1 MGDPIS
7 LIYIYGN
14 YSEHKIVDPERYGY
28 IDVVYDA
35 YSMVLKDIPDGKTV
49 NFSVKVFLSDDVKEL
64 VLGSDSD
71 VLHMFHEYENED
83 QPIQC
88 FVFEVEVSK
97 EFFINYT
104 VNGYHKSLMQRS
116 SKTLVE
122 NSSFKNKKTV
132 SRKTLCKR
140 TDTKKTLYNS
150 YVTIHGCGRDY
161 VQRRKE
167 LTPDAYSSLA
177 NTQLVNLSSDEDCDS
192 DDPFVDKQVGDEAV
206 GDETVRDETVRDEDI
221 GDEEMGDDD
230 SVDSKWGKDSN
241 EVGDDD
247 STNNEKNLEIDED
260 MGGVADSDGKLSDIK
275 SDDLPDEIDCWE
287 ERNIDQTE
295 KALSEEKMSNSAV
308 QTIKNVDL
316 QPCPN
321 AVTVLLDE
329 DAVQRSAVAM
339 VSEKEDNKVV
349 SEKNELSIF
358 RDLLLLWFQR
368 RMSSAYSEIC
378 CCYDFVI
385 EGSSES
391 IIKLQH
397 PNADSSSF
405 VGESAVLDLHSR
417 GDHPNN
423 AIPGVAMTSCQKCPL
438 QDDS

>member
-1 MGDPIS
+1 MADPIS

-49 NFSVKVFLSDDVKEL
+49 NFSVKVFLPDGVKEL

-88 FVFEVEVSK
+88 FVFGVEVSK
-97 EFFINYT
+97 EFSINYT

-116 SKTLVE
+116 SQTLVE
-122 NSSFKNKKTV
+122 NSSFKNKMTV

-140 TDTKKTLYNS
+140 TVTKKTLCKKTVSTPIVQRFDITGVSNNIGDISNS
-150 YVTIHGCGRDY
+150 SVTIHGCGRDY
-161 VQRRKE
+161 VQRRRE
-167 LTPDAYSSLA
+167 LTPGASSSLA
-177 NTQLVNLSSDEDCDS
+177 KTQLVNLSSDEDCDN
-192 DDPFVDKQVGDEAV
+192 DDQFVDKQVGDEAV
-206 GDETVRDETVRDEDI
+206 GDGTVRDEAVRDEDI

-230 SVDSKWGKDSN
+230 SVDSEWGKDSN

-247 STNNEKNLEIDED
+247 STNSEKDLEIDED

-275 SDDLPDEIDCWE
+275 SDDSPDEIDCWE

-308 QTIKNVDL
+308 QAIKNVDL

-329 DAVQRSAVAM
+329 DAVQRSTVAM

-358 RDLLLLWFQR
+358 RDLLLLWFH
-368 RMSSAYSEIC
+368 
-378 CCYDFVI
+378 F
-385 EGSSES
+385 
-391 IIKLQH
+391 
-397 PNADSSSF
+397 
-405 VGESAVLDLHSR
+405 LH
-417 GDHPNN
+417 
-423 AIPGVAMTSCQKCPL
+423 I
-438 QDDS
+438 